1 MKDVVTLGTILLKTG
16 SLLHTHHQSIFHSI
30 LLAYLFDIPIHFH
43 TIKLTKAHN
52 TTQNIHIT
60 GILK

>member
-30 LLAYLFDIPIHFH
+30 LLAYLFDTDPFP
-43 TIKLTKAHN
+43 HN
-52 TTQNIHIT
+52 
-60 GILK
+60 